1 MRLSVGWSLRTVG
14 FTLPLLAGALALS
27 SCATLSKEQCVMGN
41 WQAIGY
47 NDGVAGY
54 SSERLASHTKACAKA
69 NISPDYQA
77 WERGRQQGLKQYCT
91 PSNAYAVGRKG
102 QQLNS
107 VCPSAMLPE
116 LRSSYTQGYNYYKL
130 NAQLQ
135 ADQQQLQSYLTEY
148 DKLRE
153 GEQLDFKTEKEAR
166 ARLLSLQPKIRSLR
180 RDINNMEAQLDSLNR
195 QLKY

>member
-1 MRLSVGWSLRTVG
+1 MRISVGLSLRSVG
-14 FTLPLLAGALALS
+14 LALPILASTLLLS
-27 SCATLSKEQCVMGN
+27 SCATLTKEQCVMGN

-54 SSERLASHTKACAKA
+54 GSERLASHSKACAKA
-69 NISPDYQA
+69 SVSPDYLA

-91 PSNAYAVGRKG
+91 PTNAYALGRRG
-102 QQLNS
+102 QQLHS
-107 VCPSAMLPE
+107 VCPSEMLPD

-135 ADQQQLQSYLTEY
+135 EDQQQLQRYLNEY

-166 ARLLSLQPKIRSLR
+166 TRLLSLQPKIRSLR
-180 RDINNMEAQLDSLNR
+180 RDINNAEARLDSLNR